1 MYGAAITVSIWKD
14 SLRLRGLA
22 GCNICPTCAALWLT
36 YFCSLKEGGGS
47 WQLLFILL
55 CQRTDLSVSAMI
67 DGYSLKCFIYDDK
80 ASHLRGGIKVALKQ
94 LNLCTP
100 TRLIAK
106 LSVHKSIWEI
116 ISISVFGVSKCTS
129 GCNHLKGA
137 IYLSFKR
144 FSLKF
149 ICTHR

>member
-22 GCNICPTCAALWLT
+22 GCNICPTCTALWLT

-80 ASHLRGGIKVALKQ
+80 ASHLRGGITVALKQ

-106 LSVHKSIWEI
+106 LSVHKKHMRDHIHLCIW
-116 ISISVFGVSKCTS
+116 SVQVYQW
-129 GCNHLKGA
+129 LQPP
-137 IYLSFKR
+137 
-144 FSLKF
+144 
-149 ICTHR
+149 